1 MRVVLSAAALMA
13 ATCAFGGGAAG
24 GRGTLLFFFS
34 DEAVVL
40 PKPGRLDLRRD
51 RIAISAADF
60 AADFAA
66 KYGIIHYVNRLR
78 ECRWTRED
86 GSI

>member
-1 MRVVLSAAALMA
+1 MVSCRRPDEIAD
-13 ATCAFGGGAAG
+13 FY
-24 GRGTLLFFFS
+24 RDLFAYLKLEVPA
-34 DEAVVL
+34 EAVVL

-60 AADFAA
+60 AA

-78 ECRWTRED
+78 GCRWT
-86 GSI
+86 